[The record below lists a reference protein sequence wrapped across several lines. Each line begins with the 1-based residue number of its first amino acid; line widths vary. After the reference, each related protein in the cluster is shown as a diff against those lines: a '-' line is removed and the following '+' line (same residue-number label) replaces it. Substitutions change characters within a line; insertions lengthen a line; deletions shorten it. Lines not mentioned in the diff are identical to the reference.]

1 MNNTE
6 EQINYTEEKNNV
18 SENQITE
25 QEKRALAIK
34 WLESMRVDSDEEE
47 LMDAFN
53 NQKELPWMCGK

>member
-34 WLESMRVDSDEEE
+34 WLMASFVDSDEEE

-53 NQKELPWMCGK
+53 NQNIPWECGK